1 MAKREKGIK
10 FVCDLCGG
18 LLEEGRPRFIIRGEL
33 FCAFDGLEI
42 EDDMDRSSES
52 IREEMKRL
60 IQKLEKRSEEEVR
73 DEVHFPFKADL
84 CRSCRDKFY
93 VLLKPALDT
102 DTRG

>member
-1 MAKREKGIK
+1 MDKREKGIK
-10 FVCDLCGG
+10 FVCDLCGE

-42 EDDMDRSSES
+42 DEDMDRSSES

-73 DEVHFPFKADL
+73 DEVHFPFEVDL
-84 CRSCRDKFY
+84 CRTCRDKFY
-93 VLLKPALDT
+93 ALLKPAVGVNK
-102 DTRG
+102 RG